1 MSHVVVVD
9 DGSADRTSET
19 ALEAGATV
27 LRHLMNRGQG
37 AALQTGIEYSLKK
50 GADVIVTFD
59 ADGQHDA
66 ADVAALLHPIVDGFA
81 DVVLGS
87 RFLGKAENMPL
98 SRWVVLKCGLV
109 FTRWTSGLKLTDTHN
124 GLRAFSRRAA
134 QHVRF
139 INDRMAHASELM
151 DLIRKNKLHY
161 LEVPVHVRYTE
172 QTRKKGQS
180 GLNAPGYRVGLFS
193 VKVVEMIPFQLY
205 AFIFIALLILVGVI
219 FIARRNITLR
229 MGALWIAF
237 WVAAL
242 IVITNR
248 CS

>member
-1 MSHVVVVD
+1 MNTTVTETEYGAGGLYSESIRNGIFIVVPAYNEASDVGRVVGELKALCPNVVVVD
-9 DGSADRTSET
+9 DGSADRTSEM
-19 ALEAGATV
+19 ALGAGATV

-59 ADGQHDA
+59 ADGQHA
-66 ADVAALLHPIVDGFA
+66 ASDVAALLHPIVDGFA

-87 RFLGKAENMPL
+87 RFLGKAENIPL

-161 LEVPVHVRYTE
+161 QEVPVHIRYTE

-180 GLNAPGYRVGLFS
+180 GLNALG
-193 VKVVEMIPFQLY
+193 
-205 AFIFIALLILVGVI
+205 IALGYLLSK
-219 FIARRNITLR
+219 L
-229 MGALWIAF
+229 LK
-237 WVAAL
+237 
-242 IVITNR
+242 
-248 CS
+248 